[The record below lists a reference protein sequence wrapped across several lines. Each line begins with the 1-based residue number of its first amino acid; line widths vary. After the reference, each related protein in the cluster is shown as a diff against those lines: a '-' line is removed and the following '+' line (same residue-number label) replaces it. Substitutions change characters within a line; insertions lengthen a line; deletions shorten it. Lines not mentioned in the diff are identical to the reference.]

1 VLRTRVLF
9 SHAESDY
16 TFSMRARTSIV
27 AAVIGV
33 WCLFSPVATPAAEN
47 SPHDRFAALNT
58 LRVDPAASFEITEAN
73 RIELRRGGVQIS
85 FEQGELAFF
94 GAFEGRVTGAVFS
107 GRGHALY
114 APRDTV
120 EKQQMALFLGAP
132 VLDQEFVGA
141 YLRFT
146 DETAAE
152 LLRELQSA
160 GLQLQKD
167 ASFASRWSSL
177 LAQINPPHSL
187 RILLEGLSQN
197 PQPYFY
203 AGLEGITTGPFDVL
217 YDLSRAEPLT
227 IGQQRKNGDKSF
239 YDVWTSSAEPGAAPP
254 PVAFHAL
261 QYTLDTSILPDN
273 SLDANSTVRIRAE
286 TSGERLLAF
295 QLSRSLITTSITD
308 EYGTAI
314 PFFQNEG
321 LNPIERFSRGND
333 FLYVMLP
340 EPSRPTQE
348 FTLRFRYHGSVIQNA
363 GNGVLYVGARE
374 CWYPHLGD
382 SADFA
387 GYDLT
392 MRWPRRLRL
401 VATGASLDERE
412 EAESRIGHWRTEKP
426 VSVAGFNLGEYS
438 SASLSSES
446 HTISVYANRQL
457 EQSLDSRLSGPPPGM
472 TPTLPAPFGT
482 PPNTPRLDMDSTAP
496 SPADALKS
504 LAKEIDS
511 SIRFYEKLSG
521 PFPFRNL
528 SVSQIPGTFGQ
539 GWPSLLYLSTLSF
552 LPAYAQERAGL
563 SPKSQEHFTDLV
575 PFHEVAHQWWGN
587 VVGWSS
593 YRDQWIDEAIANYL
607 ALMFA
612 ENQKNS
618 DRVLR
623 IWLERYRKQLLNKS
637 THPDRCI
644 TEIGSLSLGNRLIS
658 SQSPEG
664 FEQIVYGKGAW
675 VIHMLRQ
682 MLRQPAVAGQPG
694 TKNPD
699 ARFIALLQTI
709 SSKYAGRAFST
720 DDFQRE
726 IEAVMTKS
734 MALEGGRSM
743 DWFFEQWVRGTG
755 IPHYSVEFSVHHS
768 EKGYL
773 VKGKL
778 FQTGVPRSFIA
789 SVPLYAGGPLGRT
802 SYLST
807 IIAEGP
813 ETFFHFTVPDAPRKI
828 LIDPHM
834 TLLCTTE

>member
-1 VLRTRVLF
+1 MAVLF
-9 SHAESDY
+9 SHAESGY
-16 TFSMRARTSIV
+16 TSRMRVWTSIV
-27 AAVIGV
+27 AAMVGV
-33 WCLFSPVATPAAEN
+33 CYSLSPLAAFAAED
-47 SPHDRFAALNT
+47 SPHDRFAALNG
-58 LRVDPAASFEITEAN
+58 LRIDPAAAFAIAETN
-73 RIELRRGGVQIS
+73 GIELRRGGVQIS

-94 GAFEGRVTGAVFS
+94 SAFDGRVTGAVFS
-107 GRGHALY
+107 GRGHALA
-114 APRDTV
+114 APRAAV

-132 VLDQEFVGA
+132 VLDQEFIGA

-146 DETAAE
+146 DETAGE
-152 LLRELQSA
+152 LLRQLQNA
-160 GLQLQKD
+160 GLQPQRD
-167 ASFASRWSSL
+167 ASFASRWSAL

-203 AGLEGITTGPFDVL
+203 AGLEGITTGPFDVV
-217 YDLSRAEPLT
+217 YDLSRAEPLM

-239 YDVWTSSAEPGAAPP
+239 YDVWISSAETGVTPP
-254 PVAFHAL
+254 PAAFHAL

-286 TSGERLLAF
+286 TSGERLLIF
-295 QLSRSLITTSITD
+295 QLSRTLNTISITD
-308 EYGTAI
+308 ERGTAI

-321 LNPIERFSRGND
+321 LSPIERFSRGND

-340 EPSRPTQE
+340 EPSRRAQE
-348 FTLRFRYHGSVIQNA
+348 FTLHFRYHGNVIQNA

-382 SADFA
+382 TADFA

-401 VATGASLDERE
+401 VATGANLDERE
-412 EAESRIGHWRTEKP
+412 EGESRIGHWRTEKP
-426 VSVAGFNLGEYS
+426 VSVAGFNLGEYA

-457 EQSLDSRLSGPPPGM
+457 EQSLDRRLSGPLPGM
-472 TPTLPAPFGT
+472 APELPAPFGM
-482 PPNTPRLDMDSTAP
+482 PPNTPRLDMDSIAP
-496 SPADALKS
+496 SPADALKQ

-521 PFPFRNL
+521 PFPFRDL

-539 GWPSLLYLSTLSF
+539 GWPGLLYLSTLSF
-552 LPAYAQERAGL
+552 LPPSVQQRAGL

-612 ENQKNS
+612 DSQKNS

-623 IWLERYRKQLLNKS
+623 IWLERYRKQLLGKS
-637 THPDRCI
+637 SRPERTI
-644 TEIGSLSLGNRLIS
+644 GEIGSLSLGSRLIS

-664 FEQIVYGKGAW
+664 FEEIVYGKGAW

-682 MLRQPAVAGQPG
+682 MLRQPAAAGQPG
-694 TKNPD
+694 AKNPD
-699 ARFIALLQTI
+699 ARFTTLLQTI
-709 SSKYAGRAFST
+709 FSKYAGRAFST

-726 IEAVMTKS
+726 VEAVMTKS

-755 IPHYSVEFSVHHS
+755 IPHYSLEFSVHHS

-789 SVPLYAGGPLGRT
+789 SVPLYAGGALGRT

-813 ETFFHFTVPDAPRKI
+813 ETSFHFIVPDAPRKI
-828 LIDPHM
+828 LIDPQM

>member
-1 VLRTRVLF
+1 MQVLF
-9 SHAESDY
+9 LHAESDY
-16 TFSMRARTSIV
+16 TSRMWARISIV
-27 AAVIGV
+27 AAIIGA
-33 WCLFSPVATPAAEN
+33 CGLLSPATALAAED
-47 SPHDRFAALNT
+47 SLHDRFAALNA
-58 LRVDPAASFEITEAN
+58 LRVDSAAAFEITEAN
-73 RIELRRGGVQIS
+73 RVELRRGGVKIA
-85 FEQGELAFF
+85 FEQGELAFLS
-94 GAFEGRVTGAVFS
+94 AFEGRITGAVFS

-114 APRDTV
+114 APRDAV
-120 EKQQMALFLGAP
+120 EKQQMVLFLGAP
-132 VLDQEFVGA
+132 VLDQEFIGA

-146 DETAAE
+146 DETADD
-152 LLRELQSA
+152 LLRELQNA
-160 GLQLQKD
+160 GLQPQKD
-167 ASFASRWSSL
+167 ASFASRWSPL

-197 PQPYFY
+197 PLPYFY
-203 AGLEGITTGPFDVL
+203 AGLEGVATGPFDVS
-217 YDLSRAEPLT
+217 YDRSREEPLM
-227 IGQQRKNGDKSF
+227 IGQPRKSGDKSF
-239 YDVWTSSAEPGAAPP
+239 YDVWTSSAEPGSKPP

-273 SLDANSTVRIRAE
+273 SLEANSAVRIRAE
-286 TSGERLLAF
+286 TTGERLLIF
-295 QLSRSLITTSITD
+295 QLSRSLNTTSITD
-308 EYGTAI
+308 ERGASV

-321 LNPIERFSRGND
+321 LSPIERSSRGND

-340 EPSRPTQE
+340 EPSQRAQE
-348 FTLRFRYHGSVIQNA
+348 FTLRFRYHGNVIQNA
-363 GNGVLYVGARE
+363 GNGVLFVGARE

-387 GYDLT
+387 GYDLS

-401 VATGASLDERE
+401 VATGANLDERE
-412 EAESRIGHWRTEKP
+412 EGEYRVGHWRTEKP
-426 VSVAGFNLGEYS
+426 VSVAGFNLGEYAFS
-438 SASLSSES
+438 SLSSGS
-446 HTISVYANRQL
+446 HTISVYANHQL

-472 TPTLPAPFGT
+472 TPELPAPFGM
-482 PPNTPRLDMDSTAP
+482 PPNTPRLDMDSTTP
-496 SPADALKS
+496 SPADALKN

-539 GWPSLLYLSTLSF
+539 GWPGLLYISTFSF
-552 LPAYAQERAGL
+552 LPASAQERAGL
-563 SPKSQEHFTDLV
+563 SPKSQEHFSDLV

-593 YRDQWIDEAIANYL
+593 YRDQWIDEAISNYL

-612 ENQKNS
+612 DTQKNS
-618 DRVLR
+618 DRALR

-637 THPDRCI
+637 AHPERAT
-644 TEIGSLSLGNRLIS
+644 TEIGSLSLGSRLIS

-664 FEQIVYGKGAW
+664 YEQVVYSKGAW

-682 MLRQPAVAGQPG
+682 MLRQPGA
-694 TKNPD
+694 KNPD
-699 ARFIALLQTI
+699 ARFTALLQTI

-720 DDFQRE
+720 NDLQRE
-726 IEAVMTKS
+726 VEAVMTKS

-755 IPHYSVEFSVHHS
+755 IPHYSLEFSVHDS
-768 EKGYL
+768 EKGYV

-789 SVPLYAGGPLGRT
+789 SVPLYSGGTSGHA
-802 SYLST
+802 SYLAT
-807 IIAEGP
+807 VVAEGP
-813 ETFFHFTVPDAPRKI
+813 ETSFHFTVSAAPRKI
-828 LIDPHM
+828 IIDPQM
-834 TLLCTTE
+834 TLLCTTQ